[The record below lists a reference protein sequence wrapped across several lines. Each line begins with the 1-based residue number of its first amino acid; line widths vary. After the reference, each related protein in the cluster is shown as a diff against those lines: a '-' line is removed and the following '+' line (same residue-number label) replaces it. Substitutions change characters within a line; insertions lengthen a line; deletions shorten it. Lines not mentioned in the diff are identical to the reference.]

1 MTSTV
6 VQTFGSDT
14 LAQKK
19 WSAALAVDD
28 QKKSY
33 FSRKF
38 VGTSADNIIQ
48 RKTELESE
56 PGDVISFDLSV
67 QLRGAPVTG
76 DFKVKGTEENL
87 RFFSDTVKIDQV
99 RKGVSAGG
107 KMTRKRTAHNLRQ
120 VARDRLGDFWSAWQD
135 ELTFMYL
142 AGKRG
147 VNADFIEALTYTG
160 HAGNSFDA
168 PDTAHIVYGGS
179 ATAYNN
185 IASTDKM
192 AKITVEKAIVKADT
206 MRQQDVTKQ
215 NMLPVMV
222 MGEPH
227 YVLLMH
233 NFQEYDMRT
242 ADTTGWIDIQKA
254 AAGAEGRKNRIFT
267 GGLGMINN
275 AVLHKHVNVVRST
288 DAGAGANVAVAR
300 ALLLARQAGVVAW
313 GIPAGAQ
320 RFTWTEELEDAGNEP
335 MVYAGTIVGMK
346 KTRFNSADYG
356 VISVDT
362 AAAAP

>member
-19 WSAALAVDD
+19 WSAALSVDE

-33 FSRKF
+33 FQRKF

-67 QLRGAPVTG
+67 QLRGRPTTG
-76 DFKVKGTEENL
+76 DARVKGSEENL
-87 RFFSDTVKIDQV
+87 RFFSDTVKIDQA
-99 RKGVSAGG
+99 RKGVSCGG
-107 KMTRKRTAHNLRQ
+107 RMSRKRTAHNLRQ
-120 VARDRLGDFWSAWQD
+120 VARDRLADYWAAWQD
-135 ELTFMYL
+135 ELMFMNL
-142 AGKRG
+142 SGSRG
-147 VNADFIEALTYTG
+147 INVDFIEGLDYTG
-160 HAGNSFDA
+160 HAGNSFLA
-168 PDTAHIVYGGS
+168 PDSAHIVYAGS
-179 ATAYNN
+179 ATSYAT

-192 AKITVEKAIVKADT
+192 AKITVEKAVVKAET
-206 MRQQDVTKQ
+206 MRQYDVTKQ

-227 YVLLMH
+227 YVLIM
-233 NFQEYDMRT
+233 NSVQEFDMRT
-242 ADTTGWIDIQKA
+242 ADSTGWIDIQKA
-254 AAGAEGRKNRIFT
+254 AAAAEGRKNRIFT

-275 AVLHKHVNVVRST
+275 VVLHKHNNVVRFS
-288 DAGAGANVAVAR
+288 DAGAGSNVLAAR
-300 ALLLARQAGVVAW
+300 AIMLARQAGVIAW
-313 GIPAGAQ
+313 GIPAGGN
-320 RFTWTEELEDAGNEP
+320 RFTWLEEMEDAGNEP
-335 MVYAGTIVGMK
+335 MVYAGTIVGAK
-346 KTRFNSADYG
+346 KTRFNGADYG

-362 AAAAP
+362 ASAAP